1 MAKKSAKASKAKL
14 VAKFK
19 HPMTVEIIVPSFV
32 PLAAASTLDVQKLSK
47 GSHTIEVGFLEGGC
61 CPKMVR
67 AVIRNGMVTR
77 LDVAPCE
84 DSEQLLPKEMSRDIA
99 AIVAKAKKLAVKN
112 PWKPVP
118 VREFV
123 GNIARLNDSYP
134 PAQER
139 ARDASIF
146 AFGTTASF
154 AATGISHFF
163 AGLSAGSPTSKCS
176 PT

>member
-1 MAKKSAKASKAKL
+1 MAMAKKSAKASKAKL

-134 PAQER
+134 PRAGTGAGCFYICVWHYCIFCCYWNFPFFCWIER
-139 ARDASIF
+139 RKPDVEM
-146 AFGTTASF
+146 
-154 AATGISHFF
+154 
-163 AGLSAGSPTSKCS
+163 
-176 PT
+176 